1 MARARGATAP
11 LAVPSPVPCVVL
23 SRQRRVRISAE
34 RITRLADRTLA
45 AVGRRG
51 ANAEVVFV
59 DDNEIRRLNR
69 AWRGV
74 NRRTDVLAFPVD
86 TPDIGGL
93 VGEVVISA
101 ETAARQARRLRV
113 PVAAELDLLVTH
125 GLLHLVGYDDRDPVE
140 AALMHARE
148 RDILSAGRRRPP
160 ARLWTGLLHA

>member
-1 MARARGATAP
+1 MARARGTTAP
-11 LAVPSPVPCVVL
+11 PAVPSPVPCVVL

-34 RITRLADRTLA
+34 RITRLVDRTLA
-45 AVGRRG
+45 ALGRRG

-59 DDNEIRRLNR
+59 DDDEIRRLNR

-125 GLLHLVGYDDRDPVE
+125 GLLHLVGYDDRDPLE
-140 AALMHARE
+140 ATLMHARE
-148 RDILSAGRRRPP
+148 RVILSSGRRRPP